1 MTRHRQLGLSTVE
14 FAICAAVL
22 LMLIFGVI
30 EVGRAY
36 FVAAALDE
44 AARRGARMAV
54 VCPVNDPAIVQ
65 AAAFDGALVFGLD
78 SSDIVVEYL
87 DDGGAPVANPADPAD
102 FQLIRFVRVK
112 VVGFQHQMF
121 IPLTTALSQFTMP
134 EFATVLPRE
143 SLGIPRVGVVVP
155 C

>member
-1 MTRHRQLGLSTVE
+1 MTRYRQLGLATVE

-22 LMLIFGVI
+22 LMLIFAVI

-54 VCPVNDPAIVQ
+54 VCPVNDPAIAQ
-65 AAAFDGALVFGLD
+65 TAAFDGALVFGLD

-87 DDGGAPVANPADPAD
+87 DEGGAPVANPADPAD
-102 FQLIRFVRVK
+102 FRLIRFVRVK

-121 IPLTTALSQFTMP
+121 IPLTTALSQFTMR
-134 EFATVLPRE
+134 EYSTVLPRE

>member
-1 MTRHRQLGLSTVE
+1 M
-14 FAICAAVL
+14 
-22 LMLIFGVI
+22 
-30 EVGRAY
+30 
-36 FVAAALDE
+36 
-44 AARRGARMAV
+44 
-54 VCPVNDPAIVQ
+54 
-65 AAAFDGALVFGLD
+65 
-78 SSDIVVEYL
+78 VEYL
-87 DDGGAPVANPADPAD
+87 DDGGAPVANPTDPAG
-102 FQLIRFVRVK
+102 FRLIRFVRVK